1 MDDFMNSGFPQFC
14 SISTSSY
21 SLYSNKQ
28 HLIQTNSFHTHS
40 HHQSS
45 SSTLTSSQRNLFFQG
60 LFEQQQRLDEE
71 IHQLQ
76 ADHSILSQLV
86 TKGSVPIYSLHLLVP
101 SESVKQSELS
111 EQVQESEQSES
122 ISLQASLSVINPTTL
137 LLLIPC
143 SSSPSSFFLF
153 THQHSLQVSLFQA
166 DGYIGCWL
174 PSTMRNSDL
183 YVYTEVNDKR
193 ISIQPLALNTL
204 PVVEYNDL
212 ACICYSF
219 RHEDYDGYFSPS
231 IQYRLIHESYSQA
244 IMEYDKRDGRL
255 VLFATKQVRDL
266 IEKTVSALLNEIA
279 GLKEEM
285 NVRIKICM
293 NE

>member
-28 HLIQTNSFHTHS
+28 HLIQTNSFHKHS

-45 SSTLTSSQRNLFFQG
+45 SSTSTSSQRNLFFQG

-71 IHQLQ
+71 IQQLQ

-86 TKGSVPIYSLHLLVP
+86 TKGSVPIHSLHPLVH
-101 SESVKQSELS
+101 SELTEQTEQAQQP
-111 EQVQESEQSES
+111 EQVES
-122 ISLQASLSVINPTTL
+122 ISLQASLSLISSTTL
-137 LLLIPC
+137 LLLIHFPI
-143 SSSPSSFFLF
+143 SPSSFFLF
-153 THQHSLQVSLFQA
+153 TNQHSLQVSLFQA

-174 PSTMRNSDL
+174 PLTMRNSDV
-183 YVYTEVNDKR
+183 YVYMEVNDKR
-193 ISIQPLALNTL
+193 IIIQQLVLNTL

-212 ACICYSF
+212 ACICNSF
-219 RHEDYDGYFSPS
+219 RYEDCDGYFSPS

-244 IMEYDKRDGRL
+244 IVEYDKRDGRL
-255 VLFATKQVRDL
+255 VLFTTKQVRDL
-266 IEKTVSALLNEIA
+266 IEQAVNALLNEIA

-285 NVRIKICM
+285 NVRI
-293 NE
+293 